1 LEGGADS
8 ALFVCPGCGLV
19 HEPTQGGLESFPA
32 VSASVTTKLMVSQDV
47 RYLAVWRLRAP
58 GWNRIQRA
66 VVSGEGF
73 VYVPAFSLM
82 RPVVQRLGVSLCLTQ
97 PVLELT
103 SGLPLQTTTRPSL
116 VGAAEEP
123 ESPLEGPDFG
133 AVSPVVVSR
142 EDARV
147 LAQFVYLAVESH
159 ESHDLHA
166 VEGDLTLEGEEL
178 IFLPAVW
185 DTRYMHESN
194 WRLLLS
200 EFDDLVA

>member
-1 LEGGADS
+1 
-8 ALFVCPGCGLV
+8 
-19 HEPTQGGLESFPA
+19 
-32 VSASVTTKLMVSQDV
+32 
-47 RYLAVWRLRAP
+47 
-58 GWNRIQRA
+58 
-66 VVSGEGF
+66 
-73 VYVPAFSLM
+73 
-82 RPVVQRLGVSLCLTQ
+82 
-97 PVLELT
+97 
-103 SGLPLQTTTRPSL
+103 LQTTTRPSL

-123 ESPLEGPDFG
+123 ESPLEGPDFS

-147 LAQFVYLAVESH
+147 LAEFVYLAVESH